1 MYISTRGGTKPV
13 SASAAIYQGIA
24 EDGGLFVPEK
34 ILPFPKELWSKLPDM
49 KYQEIYKTYLRT
61 TEESVDMSKREKL
74 YWYLWQKYSFD
85 KELEKLQEGKVTES
99 VIQQRKQNTER
110 SGKAQKTAI
119 AGSESVDEKVQ

>member
-49 KYQEIYKTYLRT
+49 KYHELAKTIFRLYLDDFN
-61 TEESVDMSKREKL
+61 EEDLDRVVTNAYGDNFDDEDIAPLHTVSKNRHISNCAWA
-74 YWYLWQKYSFD
+74 Y
-85 KELEKLQEGKVTES
+85 
-99 VIQQRKQNTER
+99 R
-110 SGKAQKTAI
+110 SI
-119 AGSESVDEKVQ
+119 